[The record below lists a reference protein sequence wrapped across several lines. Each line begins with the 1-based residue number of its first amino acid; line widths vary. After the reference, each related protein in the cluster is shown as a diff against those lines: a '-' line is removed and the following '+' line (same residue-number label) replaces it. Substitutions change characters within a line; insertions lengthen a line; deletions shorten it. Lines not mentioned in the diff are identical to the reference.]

1 MNINWAAIANEMKI
15 LMFVKEYLQ
24 LEDYPEIAVIIAAE
38 LNRCGS
44 LSEAMQSIVAAMK
57 GIERGEDEECDKLRE
72 QDEEDEGEEDVD

>member
-38 LNRCGS
+38 LNKCGS
-44 LSEAMQSIVAAMK
+44 LSEAMQSIVATMK
-57 GIERGEDEECDKLRE
+57 GIERGEDEENDKLRE
-72 QDEEDEGEEDVD
+72 QEEEDEGEEDVD